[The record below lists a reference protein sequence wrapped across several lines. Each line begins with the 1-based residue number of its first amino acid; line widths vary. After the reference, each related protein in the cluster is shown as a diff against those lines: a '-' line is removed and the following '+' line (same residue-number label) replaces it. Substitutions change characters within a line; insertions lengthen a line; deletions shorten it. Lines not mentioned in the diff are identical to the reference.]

1 MNIYFVSLAIIVGLF
16 ATPAWASGGGNGGS
30 SSTTDRL
37 SRSTPALD
45 ADFVAGQAAIK
56 QKNWREA
63 VTQLEKVVQRASSH
77 ADALNL
83 LGYAYRHL
91 GEMEKSFA
99 NYERAL
105 SINPQ
110 HKDAHEYIGE
120 AYLQVGNLA
129 KAEEHLR
136 ALDKI
141 CWLPCEQH
149 TELKEKIEDYKRKAA
164 GGTGG
169 GHHWMRAA

>member
-1 MNIYFVSLAIIVGLF
+1 MTKHAIGFALLCSLIV
-16 ATPAWASGGGNGGS
+16 PSAWASGGGNGAS
-30 SSTTDRL
+30 PSTADRL
-37 SRSTPALD
+37 ERTAPVVD
-45 ADFVAGQAAIK
+45 AEFTAGQAAVK

-63 VTQLEKVVQRASSH
+63 ISRMESVVKR
-77 ADALNL
+77 DANNANAWNL
-83 LGYAYRHL
+83 LGYAYRNL
-91 GEMEKSFA
+91 GEMENSFA
-99 NYERAL
+99 SYERAL
-105 SINPQ
+105 TINPQ

-149 TELKEKIEDYKRKAA
+149 SELKEKIEEYKRKAS

-169 GHHWMRAA
+169 GHSWMRNA